1 MMAAALRFQVGA
13 RTLASIPRRLHRVSW
28 SLADV
33 LTRTPPPMPPL
44 DDADGWLV
52 TSVPEPLVGTVDRRG
67 CLLHVRQRYV
77 RYWTDLTIGHDA
89 WLAGLSANARA
100 GLKRKAKK
108 LAAAGRVEIRGYRAP
123 DLAEF
128 EELAQP
134 LSALT
139 YQHRLLGSGL
149 PDRLPATE
157 ARAWLLLVDDAA
169 VAYLYCSARDGSL
182 LYDYVGHDPA
192 WSALSPGTVLHAH
205 AFAELFAEGRYPR
218 FDFTEGEGQHK
229 RQFATGGEAC
239 VDLLLLRPTLGNRAA
254 LATLAGWDGAMA
266 LAKRGSTHPA
276 LKRLAD
282 RVRR

>member
-1 MMAAALRFQVGA
+1 MTVAALRFQIGA

-33 LTRTPPPMPPL
+33 LERAPPVMPPL
-44 DDADGWLV
+44 GNADGWLV
-52 TSVPEPLVGTVDRRG
+52 TSLPEALVERVDRRG
-67 CLLHVRQRYV
+67 CVAHVRQRYV
-77 RYWTDLTIGHDA
+77 RYWTDLTVGHDA

-108 LAAAGRVEIRGYRAP
+108 LAAAGRVEMRDYRAP
-123 DLAEF
+123 DLVAF
-128 EELAQP
+128 EALARP

-169 VAYLYCSARDGSL
+169 VAYMYCSARAGTL
-182 LYDYVGHDPA
+182 LYDRVGHDPA
-192 WSALSPGTVLHAH
+192 WGALSPGAVLHAQ
-205 AFAELFAEGRYPR
+205 AFAELFAEGRYAR
-218 FDFTEGEGQHK
+218 FDFTEGDGQHK

-239 VDLLLLRPTLGNRAA
+239 VDLLLLRPTLANRAA
-254 LATLAGWDGAMA
+254 LAMLAGWDGAMA
-266 LAKRGSTHPA
+266 LAKRGVTHPV
-276 LKRLAD
+276 LKRVAD